1 MSSADFSAAT
11 SRLRGTIRIVR
22 SATMAVILSFPL
34 MGCFQPL
41 YAPNVLGD
49 GAGSS
54 QLANIAVAD
63 IPDRLGHFLHAELQ
77 FQLGGGSIP
86 TAPLYQLEIRT
97 RQQTQVAIVDRNTDR
112 ADSASQ
118 TVYADYIMRD
128 RNGKI
133 VTNGT
138 VTAIAS
144 YDRSSQQ
151 FANLR
156 ASRNAEERAA
166 KLLAEQIRIRISAA
180 LVQKT

>member
-1 MSSADFSAAT
+1 MSLAELFKTSA
-11 SRLRGTIRIVR
+11 RGF
-22 SATMAVILSFPL
+22 AVLVVSLPL
-34 MGCFQPL
+34 MACFQPL
-41 YAPNVLGD
+41 YAPTALGD
-49 GAGSS
+49 GNGSS

-86 TAPLYQLEIRT
+86 ATPLYQLEVRT
-97 RQQTQVAIVDRNTDR
+97 RQTTQVAIVDRDTDR

-166 KLLAEQIRIRISAA
+166 KLLAEQIKIRISAA
-180 LVQKT
+180 LVQKS